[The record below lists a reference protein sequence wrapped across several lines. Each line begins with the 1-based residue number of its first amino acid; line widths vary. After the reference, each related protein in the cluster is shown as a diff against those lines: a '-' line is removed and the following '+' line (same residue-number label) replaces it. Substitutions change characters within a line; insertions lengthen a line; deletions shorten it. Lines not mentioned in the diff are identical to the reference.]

1 MSTLKNKRMDIRA
14 KDPIDIL
21 VFEKGLRIK
30 KAIIDKELDLIGVIL
45 NNGKILE
52 SKLSLYPRLKDASEE
67 ELEKW
72 QLISN
77 GIGISWKDLDEDLS
91 VKGFIYQVAINDM
104 LEHLQSST
112 DQERATA

>member
-52 SKLSLYPRLKDASEE
+52 SKLSHYPKLKEATEQQ
-67 ELEKW
+67 LEKW

-91 VKGFIYQVAINDM
+91 VKGFIHQVAINEM
-104 LEHLQSST
+104 LEHLQTST
-112 DQERATA
+112 DQEKATA